1 MIRILARLTAAADV
15 ARVRRSR
22 RQRSR
27 RASAAVRC
35 SGIALA
41 LVGAAAAVPATIG
54 AQSAGSIRAFTG
66 ARIIDGT
73 DRAPIENA
81 TIVVRDGRIAAVGPA
96 ATTPIPDGAQRIQVA
111 GKTIIP
117 GLINAHGHVGNT
129 VGLEQGH
136 YSAENVSRD
145 LLTYARYGVTTVFS
159 LGDDQAAGIA
169 IRDAQRTPALDRARL
184 FVAGPVLAPK
194 TPEEAVRLVD
204 ADADMKVDIVK
215 IRVDDNLGTTQKMPP
230 DVYKAVIGQ
239 AHKRNLR
246 VAVHLFYRED
256 AKGVLDAGAD
266 FIAHSVRDRD
276 VDDALIAML
285 KRRNVCYCP
294 TLTRELSTFVYEST
308 PEWFGDP
315 LFTKYADPRTIE
327 LLKEPARQERMRN
340 SRSAQ
345 RYKAALEQAS
355 RNLKRLADAGVTIAM
370 GTDTGPPARFQGYFE
385 LMELEMMARAGLTP
399 RQVLLAATRDAARC
413 HKVDADLGTLE
424 PNKWADFVVLD
435 ADPLADIANVRKIS
449 DVYVAG
455 NRVAR

>member
-1 MIRILARLTAAADV
+1 
-15 ARVRRSR
+15 
-22 RQRSR
+22 
-27 RASAAVRC
+27 
-35 SGIALA
+35 
-41 LVGAAAAVPATIG
+41 
-54 AQSAGSIRAFTG
+54 
-66 ARIIDGT
+66 
-73 DRAPIENA
+73 
-81 TIVVRDGRIAAVGPA
+81 
-96 ATTPIPDGAQRIQVA
+96 
-111 GKTIIP
+111 
-117 GLINAHGHVGNT
+117 
-129 VGLEQGH
+129 
-136 YSAENVSRD
+136 
-145 LLTYARYGVTTVFS
+145 
-159 LGDDQAAGIA
+159 
-169 IRDAQRTPALDRARL
+169 
-184 FVAGPVLAPK
+184 
-194 TPEEAVRLVD
+194 
-204 ADADMKVDIVK
+204 K

-355 RNLKRLADAGVTIAM
+355 RNLKRLADAGVTIA
-370 GTDTGPPARFQGYFE
+370 
-385 LMELEMMARAGLTP
+385 RAGLTP

-435 ADPLADIANVRKIS
+435 ADPLADIANVRKI
-449 DVYVAG
+449 
-455 NRVAR
+455 